1 MSSKRSILNRVLYL
15 NLTMAVVLTLVFLCT
30 SGLYTRQLTRERYNL
45 ASTTLTKVNT
55 DFQLE
60 MNRLDSLLTLCLQDS
75 SLVFSISDRL
85 ATSFFLDNAEDAAS
99 RLSLIR
105 QSLPYAKLVYLYT
118 HNSDKVVRDNGSLY
132 KGKDFS
138 RIVLDKTVEDISQ
151 LPDGLSFFQDS
162 TALYVKN
169 LYSHGYV
176 AVELDLSKFANINK
190 TIGDQFLGYV
200 IQQKDGR
207 CILENSSVPL
217 SEEQLSAALDGGL
230 IGVNGTKYYCVSA
243 PMNILPYTGL
253 VLINNDALMLPL
265 HYMYLVMVIAFG
277 VLLASSLLLVVLNY
291 KIYLPLRKFTSQ
303 FSDSRENEISII
315 ENEIHDLLSEINTL
329 SQHSKEQIPE
339 KIALHYLLCGG
350 SQLDEGSLKLLEEK
364 YPYYMIMA
372 LAIQKDSGIEDLLFT
387 SSLEKTLTSQFA
399 LKFISLDKFSFAVL
413 ARPEDKEE
421 ILAGLQEA
429 AEEASKTTR
438 LFAGIR
444 EYCTDIRE
452 LQTEYRLA
460 ENCLLSAQVLPM
472 ENFAFQENA
481 AVLPRKRL
489 GQEVQNRLFEYARNG
504 ALDQLLPELKEIF
517 YPAGGCSLSDCR
529 FHYQEVWAVF
539 EKACLAR
546 KKAIPHMAEEIPL
559 YNPEYLCQQL
569 TRIATESFPSR
580 REQPQNMQQCMEKY
594 IADHLS
600 EPLTLDTVAEAFS
613 ITPVYLS
620 SWFKKN
626 LGVNFLNYI
635 SAARMERAGE
645 LLCQPNPPKIYEVAL
660 AVGIDNT
667 ATFIRQFK
675 KHTGLTPSQ
684 YQKERLLQK
693 QQGALLGGK
702 TLS

>member
-1 MSSKRSILNRVLYL
+1 MRLLKINYETVHFNYADRIG
-15 NLTMAVVLTLVFLCT
+15 NLTAEAVGVVKGEKHFPVY
-30 SGLYTRQLTRERYNL
+30 SG
-45 ASTTLTKVNT
+45 
-55 DFQLE
+55 
-60 MNRLDSLLTLCLQDS
+60 NRI
-75 SLVFSISDRL
+75 FK
-85 ATSFFLDNAEDAAS
+85 
-99 RLSLIR
+99 
-105 QSLPYAKLVYLYT
+105 P
-118 HNSDKVVRDNGSLY
+118 
-132 KGKDFS
+132 
-138 RIVLDKTVEDISQ
+138 
-151 LPDGLSFFQDS
+151 
-162 TALYVKN
+162 
-169 LYSHGYV
+169 
-176 AVELDLSKFANINK
+176 LSKSKPFSTPLFAYAEVFWSNVINEY
-190 TIGDQFLGYV
+190 F
-200 IQQKDGR
+200 
-207 CILENSSVPL
+207 
-217 SEEQLSAALDGGL
+217 
-230 IGVNGTKYYCVSA
+230 VSA
-243 PMNILPYTGL
+243 PLYQLAFCHGYEEETQKYYDYGTVVPRIYNEDEQLLNLLEFFRKYPDEKVDIDQYENYCMMFYDYTDILEASYFQNHEDMAEQLAMQIL
-253 VLINNDALMLPL
+253 VSMLKGDQNY
-265 HYMYLVMVIAFG
+265 HYENIAFVCNKKG
-277 VLLASSLLLVVLNY
+277 EILRLAPMIDHEFSTYFMFPDNSAQHMYWYSELIRSMEGHEVQDYEYDCLKNPKERQMMEKSAVCLHKNLVYIKEHYPEVTGKFLEKLNCL
-291 KIYLPLRKFTSQ
+291 K
-303 FSDSRENEISII
+303 
-315 ENEIHDLLSEINTL
+315 HDLEENPSPFYLQENIEYPGTANSYAYMSGKARYKDYDE
-329 SQHSKEQIPE
+329 E
-339 KIALHYLLCGG
+339 KA
-350 SQLDEGSLKLLEEK
+350 KLLEEK

>member
-30 SGLYTRQLTRERYNL
+30 SGLYARQLTRERYNL

-85 ATSFFLDNAEDAAS
+85 DTSFFLDNAEDAAS

-105 QSLPYAKLVYLYT
+105 QSLPYAK
-118 HNSDKVVRDNGSLY
+118 
-132 KGKDFS
+132 
-138 RIVLDKTVEDISQ
+138 
-151 LPDGLSFFQDS
+151 
-162 TALYVKN
+162 
-169 LYSHGYV
+169 
-176 AVELDLSKFANINK
+176 
-190 TIGDQFLGYV
+190 
-200 IQQKDGR
+200 
-207 CILENSSVPL
+207 
-217 SEEQLSAALDGGL
+217 
-230 IGVNGTKYYCVSA
+230 
-243 PMNILPYTGL
+243 
-253 VLINNDALMLPL
+253 
-265 HYMYLVMVIAFG
+265 
-277 VLLASSLLLVVLNY
+277 
-291 KIYLPLRKFTSQ
+291 
-303 FSDSRENEISII
+303 
-315 ENEIHDLLSEINTL
+315 
-329 SQHSKEQIPE
+329 
-339 KIALHYLLCGG
+339 
-350 SQLDEGSLKLLEEK
+350 
-364 YPYYMIMA
+364 
-372 LAIQKDSGIEDLLFT
+372 
-387 SSLEKTLTSQFA
+387 FA

-421 ILAGLQEA
+421 ILAVLQEA

-517 YPAGGCSLSDCR
+517 YPAGGCSLSDFR
-529 FHYQEVWAVF
+529 FHYQEIWAVF
-539 EKACLAR
+539 EKACLAK
-546 KKAIPHMAEEIPL
+546 KKAMPHLSDEIPL
-559 YNPEYLCQQL
+559 YNPEYLYQQL
-569 TRIATESFPSR
+569 ARIATESFPSR

-635 SAARMERAGE
+635 SAARMERASE

-684 YQKERLLQK
+684 YQKERMIQK
-693 QQGALLGGK
+693 QQGALLTGK

>member
-1 MSSKRSILNRVLYL
+1 
-15 NLTMAVVLTLVFLCT
+15 
-30 SGLYTRQLTRERYNL
+30 
-45 ASTTLTKVNT
+45 
-55 DFQLE
+55 
-60 MNRLDSLLTLCLQDS
+60 
-75 SLVFSISDRL
+75 
-85 ATSFFLDNAEDAAS
+85 
-99 RLSLIR
+99 
-105 QSLPYAKLVYLYT
+105 
-118 HNSDKVVRDNGSLY
+118 
-132 KGKDFS
+132 
-138 RIVLDKTVEDISQ
+138 
-151 LPDGLSFFQDS
+151 
-162 TALYVKN
+162 
-169 LYSHGYV
+169 
-176 AVELDLSKFANINK
+176 
-190 TIGDQFLGYV
+190 
-200 IQQKDGR
+200 
-207 CILENSSVPL
+207 
-217 SEEQLSAALDGGL
+217 
-230 IGVNGTKYYCVSA
+230 
-243 PMNILPYTGL
+243 
-253 VLINNDALMLPL
+253 MLPL

-277 VLLASSLLLVVLNY
+277 VLLASSLLLVLLNY

-350 SQLDEGSLKLLEEK
+350 SQLDEESLKLLEEK

-421 ILAGLQEA
+421 ILAVLQEA

-517 YPAGGCSLSDCR
+517 YPAGGCSLSDFR
-529 FHYQEVWAVF
+529 FHYQEIWAVF
-539 EKACLAR
+539 EKACLAK
-546 KKAIPHMAEEIPL
+546 KKAMPHLSDEIPL
-559 YNPEYLCQQL
+559 YNPEYLYQQL
-569 TRIATESFPSR
+569 ARIATESFPSR
-580 REQPQNMQQCMEKY
+580 REQPQNMQQCMVKY

-635 SAARMERAGE
+635 SAARMERASE

-684 YQKERLLQK
+684 YQKERMIQK
-693 QQGALLGGK
+693 QQGALLTGK

>member
-30 SGLYTRQLTRERYNL
+30 SGLYARQLTRERYNL

-85 ATSFFLDNAEDAAS
+85 DTSFFLDNAEDAAS

-132 KGKDFS
+132 KGEDFS
-138 RIVLDKTVEDISQ
+138 RIVLNKTVEDISQ

-217 SEEQLSAALDGGL
+217 SEEQLSAALDGSL

-277 VLLASSLLLVVLNY
+277 VLLASSLLLVLLNY
-291 KIYLPLRKFTSQ
+291 KIYLPLRKF
-303 FSDSRENEISII
+303 
-315 ENEIHDLLSEINTL
+315 
-329 SQHSKEQIPE
+329 
-339 KIALHYLLCGG
+339 
-350 SQLDEGSLKLLEEK
+350 
-364 YPYYMIMA
+364 
-372 LAIQKDSGIEDLLFT
+372 
-387 SSLEKTLTSQFA
+387 TSQFA

-421 ILAGLQEA
+421 ILAVLQEA

-517 YPAGGCSLSDCR
+517 YPAGGCSLSDFR
-529 FHYQEVWAVF
+529 FHYQEIWAVF
-539 EKACLAR
+539 EKACLAK
-546 KKAIPHMAEEIPL
+546 KKAMPHLSDEIPL
-559 YNPEYLCQQL
+559 YNPEYLYQQL
-569 TRIATESFPSR
+569 ARIATESFPSR
-580 REQPQNMQQCMEKY
+580 REQPQNMQQCMVKY

-635 SAARMERAGE
+635 SAARMERASE

-684 YQKERLLQK
+684 YQKERMIQK
-693 QQGALLGGK
+693 QQGALLTGK

>member
-30 SGLYTRQLTRERYNL
+30 SGLYARQLTRERYNL

-60 MNRLDSLLTLCLQDS
+60 MNRLD
-75 SLVFSISDRL
+75 
-85 ATSFFLDNAEDAAS
+85 TSFFLDNAEDAAS

-132 KGKDFS
+132 KGEDFS
-138 RIVLDKTVEDISQ
+138 RIVLNKTVEDISQ

-265 HYMYLVMVIAFG
+265 HYMYLVMLIAFG
-277 VLLASSLLLVVLNY
+277 VLLASSLLLVLLNY

-350 SQLDEGSLKLLEEK
+350 SQLDEESLKLLEEK

-387 SSLEKTLTSQFA
+387 SSLEETLTSQFA

-421 ILAGLQEA
+421 ILAVLQEA

-517 YPAGGCSLSDCR
+517 YPAGGCSLSDFR
-529 FHYQEVWAVF
+529 FHYQEIWAVF
-539 EKACLAR
+539 EKACLAK
-546 KKAIPHMAEEIPL
+546 KKAMPHLSDEIPL
-559 YNPEYLCQQL
+559 YNPEYLYQQL
-569 TRIATESFPSR
+569 ARIATESFPSR
-580 REQPQNMQQCMEKY
+580 REQPQNMQQCMVKY

-635 SAARMERAGE
+635 SAARMERASE

-684 YQKERLLQK
+684 YQKERMIQK
-693 QQGALLGGK
+693 QQGALLTGK

>member
-1 MSSKRSILNRVLYL
+1 MRPLKINDETVHFNYADRIG
-15 NLTMAVVLTLVFLCT
+15 NLTAEAVGVVKGEKHFPVY
-30 SGLYTRQLTRERYNL
+30 SG
-45 ASTTLTKVNT
+45 
-55 DFQLE
+55 
-60 MNRLDSLLTLCLQDS
+60 NRI
-75 SLVFSISDRL
+75 FK
-85 ATSFFLDNAEDAAS
+85 
-99 RLSLIR
+99 
-105 QSLPYAKLVYLYT
+105 P
-118 HNSDKVVRDNGSLY
+118 
-132 KGKDFS
+132 
-138 RIVLDKTVEDISQ
+138 
-151 LPDGLSFFQDS
+151 
-162 TALYVKN
+162 
-169 LYSHGYV
+169 
-176 AVELDLSKFANINK
+176 LSKSKPFSTPLFAYAEVFWSNVINEY
-190 TIGDQFLGYV
+190 F
-200 IQQKDGR
+200 
-207 CILENSSVPL
+207 
-217 SEEQLSAALDGGL
+217 
-230 IGVNGTKYYCVSA
+230 VSA
-243 PMNILPYTGL
+243 PLYQLAFCHGYEEETQKYYDYGTVVPRIYNEDEQLLNLLEFFRKYPDKKVDIDQYENYCMMFYDYTDILEASYFQNHKDMAEQLAMQIL
-253 VLINNDALMLPL
+253 VSVLKGDQNY
-265 HYMYLVMVIAFG
+265 HYENIAFVCNKKG
-277 VLLASSLLLVVLNY
+277 EILRLAPMIDHEFSTYFMFPDNSAQHMYWYSELIRSMEGHEVQDYEYDCLKNPKERQMMEKSAVCLHKNLVYIKEHYPEVTGKFIEKLNC
-291 KIYLPLRKFTSQ
+291 L
-303 FSDSRENEISII
+303 E
-315 ENEIHDLLSEINTL
+315 HDLEENPSPFYLQENIEYPGTANSYAYMSGKARYKDHDE
-329 SQHSKEQIPE
+329 E
-339 KIALHYLLCGG
+339 KA
-350 SQLDEGSLKLLEEK
+350 KLLEEK

-539 EKACLAR
+539 EKACLAK
-546 KKAIPHMAEEIPL
+546 KKAMPHLSDEIPL

>member
-1 MSSKRSILNRVLYL
+1 M
-15 NLTMAVVLTLVFLCT
+15 
-30 SGLYTRQLTRERYNL
+30 
-45 ASTTLTKVNT
+45 
-55 DFQLE
+55 
-60 MNRLDSLLTLCLQDS
+60 
-75 SLVFSISDRL
+75 
-85 ATSFFLDNAEDAAS
+85 
-99 RLSLIR
+99 
-105 QSLPYAKLVYLYT
+105 
-118 HNSDKVVRDNGSLY
+118 
-132 KGKDFS
+132 
-138 RIVLDKTVEDISQ
+138 EDISQ

-517 YPAGGCSLSDCR
+517 YPAGGCSLSDFR
-529 FHYQEVWAVF
+529 FHYQEIWAVF
-539 EKACLAR
+539 EKACLAK
-546 KKAIPHMAEEIPL
+546 KKAMPHLSDEIPL
-559 YNPEYLCQQL
+559 YNPEYLYQQL
-569 TRIATESFPSR
+569 VRIATESFPSR

-693 QQGALLGGK
+693 QQGALLGWK

>member
-30 SGLYTRQLTRERYNL
+30 SGLYAR
-45 ASTTLTKVNT
+45 
-55 DFQLE
+55 QLE

-85 ATSFFLDNAEDAAS
+85 DTSFFLDNAEDAAS

-132 KGKDFS
+132 KGEDFS
-138 RIVLDKTVEDISQ
+138 RIVLNKTVEDISQ

-265 HYMYLVMVIAFG
+265 HYMYLVMLIAFG
-277 VLLASSLLLVVLNY
+277 VLLASSLLLVLLNY

-350 SQLDEGSLKLLEEK
+350 SQLDEESLKLLEEK

-387 SSLEKTLTSQFA
+387 SSLEETLTSQFA

-421 ILAGLQEA
+421 ILAVLQEA

-517 YPAGGCSLSDCR
+517 YPAGGCSLSDFR
-529 FHYQEVWAVF
+529 FHYQEIWAVF
-539 EKACLAR
+539 EKACLAK
-546 KKAIPHMAEEIPL
+546 KKAMPHLSDEIPL
-559 YNPEYLCQQL
+559 YNPEYLYQQL
-569 TRIATESFPSR
+569 ARIATESFPSR
-580 REQPQNMQQCMEKY
+580 REQPQNMQQCMVKY

-635 SAARMERAGE
+635 SAARMERASE

-667 ATFIRQFK
+667 ATFIRKFK

-684 YQKERLLQK
+684 YQKERMIQK
-693 QQGALLGGK
+693 QQGALLTGK

>member
-1 MSSKRSILNRVLYL
+1 MNGNQILLCFRSH
-15 NLTMAVVLTLVFLCT
+15 
-30 SGLYTRQLTRERYNL
+30 EH
-45 ASTTLTKVNT
+45 
-55 DFQLE
+55 
-60 MNRLDSLLTLCLQDS
+60 S
-75 SLVFSISDRL
+75 SLHR
-85 ATSFFLDNAEDAAS
+85 
-99 RLSLIR
+99 
-105 QSLPYAKLVYLYT
+105 
-118 HNSDKVVRDNGSLY
+118 
-132 KGKDFS
+132 
-138 RIVLDKTVEDISQ
+138 
-151 LPDGLSFFQDS
+151 
-162 TALYVKN
+162 
-169 LYSHGYV
+169 
-176 AVELDLSKFANINK
+176 
-190 TIGDQFLGYV
+190 
-200 IQQKDGR
+200 
-207 CILENSSVPL
+207 
-217 SEEQLSAALDGGL
+217 
-230 IGVNGTKYYCVSA
+230 
-243 PMNILPYTGL
+243 L

-277 VLLASSLLLVVLNY
+277 VLLASSLLLVLLNY

-350 SQLDEGSLKLLEEK
+350 SQLDEESLKLLAEK

-421 ILAGLQEA
+421 ILAVLQEA

-517 YPAGGCSLSDCR
+517 YPAGGCSLSDFR
-529 FHYQEVWAVF
+529 F
-539 EKACLAR
+539 
-546 KKAIPHMAEEIPL
+546 PL
-559 YNPEYLCQQL
+559 
-569 TRIATESFPSR
+569 SG
-580 REQPQNMQQCMEKY
+580 
-594 IADHLS
+594 
-600 EPLTLDTVAEAFS
+600 
-613 ITPVYLS
+613 
-620 SWFKKN
+620 N
-626 LGVNFLNYI
+626 LG
-635 SAARMERAGE
+635 
-645 LLCQPNPPKIYEVAL
+645 
-660 AVGIDNT
+660 
-667 ATFIRQFK
+667 
-675 KHTGLTPSQ
+675 
-684 YQKERLLQK
+684 RL
-693 QQGALLGGK
+693 
-702 TLS
+702 